1 MVAFMDW
8 TRDHYVGQRQ
18 YNTTLAKGV
27 PKLKKVVKA
36 ELLQETPERIG
47 PKNLQPCFCGV
58 LGKNSHFLKSP

>member
-1 MVAFMDW
+1 MVALVVR
-8 TRDHYVGQRQ
+8 TRYHHVGQRQ

-47 PKNLQPCFCGV
+47 PKNLQSCVCGV
-58 LGKNSHFLKSP
+58 LEKIPIS